1 MKGDAENVIANLT
14 SVNTEKI
21 SLADVYK
28 NTNKTVKLELPPGV
42 TVTNHDVL
50 AHIVVKNKK
59 TRSQVNDSVLPKTR

>member
-1 MKGDAENVIANLT
+1 
-14 SVNTEKI
+14 
-21 SLADVYK
+21 LADVYK

-59 TRSQVNDSVLPKTR
+59 TSKGME